1 MDAPF
6 QDHQAVLATRRKD
19 ASPQLSPLNAG
30 VLDGQIVISSRTLL
44 AKVHN
49 IRRDP
54 AVSLLVM
61 SDAFYGSWVQVDGRA
76 EIIDQS
82 RPGTVDLLVDV
93 YRATAGVEHPDWD
106 EYRAAMI
113 ADERVVIRIQPE
125 RSAGQL

>member
-1 MDAPF
+1 M
-6 QDHQAVLATRRKD
+6 
-19 ASPQLSPLNAG
+19 
-30 VLDGQIVISSRTLL
+30 L